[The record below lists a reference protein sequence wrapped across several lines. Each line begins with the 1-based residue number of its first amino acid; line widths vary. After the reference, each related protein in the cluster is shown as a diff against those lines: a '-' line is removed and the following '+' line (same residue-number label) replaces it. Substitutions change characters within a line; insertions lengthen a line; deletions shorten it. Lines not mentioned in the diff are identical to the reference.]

1 MIFLEK
7 EPEAKGLEEKWPR
20 ESEAKLHSEA
30 EDVANLVQPEEEGS
44 GTAQITS
51 DGKYRCRTCG
61 QVFDSL
67 EEHNEHRRK
76 MHGEEKTI
84 ESSVIV

>member
-7 EPEAKGLEEKWPR
+7 EPEEKWPR
-20 ESEAKLHSEA
+20 EGEAKLHSEA
-30 EDVANLVQPEEEGS
+30 EDVANPVQTEDEGS

-67 EEHNEHRRK
+67 EAHDEHRRR
-76 MHGEEKTI
+76 MHGEQKTL
-84 ESSVIV
+84 ESSMVG

>member
-1 MIFLEK
+1 MEVIFLEK
-7 EPEAKGLEEKWPR
+7 EPEEKWPR
-20 ESEAKLHSEA
+20 EDEANLHSEA
-30 EDVANLVQPEEEGS
+30 EDAANWVQTEVEESGS
-44 GTAQITS
+44 AQTTS

-67 EEHNEHRRK
+67 EAHDEHRRK

-84 ESSVIV
+84 ERSVVV

>member
-1 MIFLEK
+1 MEDEANPHSEVKDLETWVQNEE
-7 EPEAKGLEEKWPR
+7 EPETT
-20 ESEAKLHSEA
+20 
-30 EDVANLVQPEEEGS
+30 Q
-44 GTAQITS
+44 TTS

-67 EEHNEHRRK
+67 EAHNEHRRK

-84 ESSVIV
+84 EKSVIV

>member
-7 EPEAKGLEEKWPR
+7 EPEEKWPR
-20 ESEAKLHSEA
+20 EDEANLHSEVKDA
-30 EDVANLVQPEEEGS
+30 ETWVQNEEEP
-44 GTAQITS
+44 GTAQNTS

-61 QVFDSL
+61 QIFDSL
-67 EEHNEHRRK
+67 EAHNEHRRK

-84 ESSVIV
+84 ENSVIV

>member
-7 EPEAKGLEEKWPR
+7 EPEEKWPR
-20 ESEAKLHSEA
+20 ENEANLHSES
-30 EDVANLVQPEEEGS
+30 EDVASLPQTEEEEAGA
-44 GTAQITS
+44 TQTTFE
-51 DGKYRCRTCG
+51 GKYRCRTCG

-67 EEHNEHRRK
+67 EAHNKHRRK

-84 ESSVIV
+84 ERSVVV

>member
-1 MIFLEK
+1 VIFLEK
-7 EPEAKGLEEKWPR
+7 ELEEKWPR
-20 ESEAKLHSEA
+20 ENEANLHSEA
-30 EDVANLVQPEEEGS
+30 EVVANIPPTEEEGS
-44 GTAQITS
+44 GSAQTTS

-67 EEHNEHRRK
+67 EAHDEHRRK

-84 ESSVIV
+84 ERSVVV

>member
-1 MIFLEK
+1 MEVIFLEK
-7 EPEAKGLEEKWPR
+7 EPEEKWPR
-20 ESEAKLHSEA
+20 EDEANLHSEA
-30 EDVANLVQPEEEGS
+30 ENVANWVQTEEEGS
-44 GTAQITS
+44 TSAQTTS

-67 EEHNEHRRK
+67 EAHDEHRRR

-84 ESSVIV
+84 ERSMVV

>member
-7 EPEAKGLEEKWPR
+7 QPEEKWPR
-20 ESEAKLHSEA
+20 EGEAKLHSEA
-30 EDVANLVQPEEEGS
+30 EDVENLVQAEEEGS
-44 GTAQITS
+44 GSAQTTF

-67 EEHNEHRRK
+67 EAHNEHRRK
-76 MHGEEKTI
+76 MHGEDKSI
-84 ESSVIV
+84 ESSVVE